1 MFCRTG
7 NIKKEREF
15 QGILPI
21 MKGLGYD
28 EQEARNLITGS
39 ESPDFLFEFGDKTVG
54 IEVIE
59 CHPEVTTGK
68 SAKNPLAAETITREI
83 CKYIEESQDAKG
95 EVVNYRI
102 GFNFALL
109 FDLQKSNLKR
119 PEKESIQEE
128 VYAEMQKRID
138 NGDYIDIGDD
148 TQEFLTEWAKPY
160 HYIRDIVIDKP
171 LEKSIVTYSYPARG
185 ASSIEHEIVLSA
197 IAQKEVKLSSYR
209 NNHPQTNEFWLCLN
223 IPMGVDR
230 TLDGLQELKVESL
243 YDRVY
248 MTSTHECI
256 RIK

>member
-1 MFCRTG
+1 MTRDD
-7 NIKKEREF
+7 IKKEREF
-15 QGILPI
+15 QSILPI
-21 MKGLGYD
+21 MKELGYD
-28 EQEARNLITGS
+28 EQEAKNLITDS
-39 ESPDFLFEFGDKTVG
+39 ESPDFLFKFGDKTVG

-59 CHPEVTTGK
+59 CHPEISRGK
-68 SAKNPLAAETITREI
+68 GAKNPLAAETITREI

-148 TQEFLTEWAKPY
+148 TQEFLTEWVKPY

-185 ASSIEHEIVLSA
+185 ATTIEHEFVLKA
-197 IAQKEVKLSSYR
+197 ITEKEAKITSYQK
-209 NNHPQTNEFWLCLN
+209 
-223 IPMGVDR
+223 
-230 TLDGLQELKVESL
+230 
-243 YDRVY
+243 
-248 MTSTHECI
+248 
-256 RIK
+256 